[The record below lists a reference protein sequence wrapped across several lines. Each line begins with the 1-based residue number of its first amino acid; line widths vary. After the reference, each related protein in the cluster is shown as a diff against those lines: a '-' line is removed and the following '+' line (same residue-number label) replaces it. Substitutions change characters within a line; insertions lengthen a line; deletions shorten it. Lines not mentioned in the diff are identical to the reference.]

1 MLYQEI
7 ENLDALTSLEELW
20 LGKNKITELKV
31 CTCPLSTI
39 HLWLV
44 AKRLQ
49 NLDHL
54 SNLRILSI
62 QSNRLT
68 SLAGLSSL
76 KNLEEVYVSHNA
88 ITSLEGLE
96 SNTSL
101 KIIDFSNNQVSKLE
115 HLSTLSNLEELWASN
130 NQLESFD
137 EVERE
142 LKGKETL
149 QTVYFEGNPLQ
160 RKGPAVYRN
169 KVRLAIPHIMKID
182 ASEFLSSLPWGSLLG
197 DLFADFNSFCASL
210 SNILHINAQ
219 YSVNLFFL
227 TAFPQVTGRAY
238 SNASLASARI
248 IIAGTITKPGCLS
261 FGPSNKDSFSNGK
274 TRQQ

>member
-1 MLYQEI
+1 M
-7 ENLDALTSLEELW
+7 
-20 LGKNKITELKV
+20 
-31 CTCPLSTI
+31 
-39 HLWLV
+39 V

-142 LKGKETL
+142 LKGKGTL

-169 KVRLAIPHIMKID
+169 KVRLAIPHITKID
-182 ASEFLSSLPWGSLLG
+182 ASK
-197 DLFADFNSFCASL
+197 
-210 SNILHINAQ
+210 
-219 YSVNLFFL
+219 FFFFS
-227 TAFPQVTGRAY
+227 TMGFPAW
-238 SNASLASARI
+238 
-248 IIAGTITKPGCLS
+248 
-261 FGPSNKDSFSNGK
+261 
-274 TRQQ
+274 